1 MLGEHHL
8 LQGTLDN
15 LIHQVMTLDGAS
27 KKTALTTSRL
37 ALLSV
42 AIVISWMRLIMIIA
56 MTL

>member
-1 MLGEHHL
+1 MA
-8 LQGTLDN
+8 
-15 LIHQVMTLDGAS
+15 LDGAS

-56 MTL
+56 MTLYHLLPFN